1 MYRAFVQLEKVED
14 VKRFVALCNEVPF
27 AVDLLAEEMV
37 VDAKS
42 IIGIFSLDL
51 SQKIALRAACEGE
64 EARVFAEK
72 IRKYTVES

>member
-1 MYRAFVQLEKVED
+1 MFRAFVQLEKVED

-27 AVDLLAEEMV
+27 AVDLLAGEFV

-51 SQKIALRAACEGE
+51 SQKVALRAACGGE
-64 EARVFAEK
+64 EAGAFAEK
-72 IRKYTVES
+72 IREFLVES